1 MAARILVIE
10 DEVAMRKGL
19 TLLLRSRGYDVIEAA
34 NGPEGLV
41 KAQQAQPSLV
51 LLDVML
57 PGLSGFDVLKHL
69 RGAGVTTPVLML
81 TAKGAEL
88 DKVQAF
94 ALGTDDYVTKP
105 FSSLELLG
113 RIEALLR
120 RCAAPLPTLPAKQQW
135 GAFTID
141 VERLELLLDGLPV
154 DVPPRAVEL
163 LGVLAGANGAVVSR
177 ETLCETLWG
186 EGGGSTRTID
196 NLVVKLRKAIELDA
210 DKPRVL
216 LTVHGRGYRLEPDP

>member
-1 MAARILVIE
+1 MAKIVRRTYTDAE
-10 DEVAMRKGL
+10 KAFYVA
-19 TLLLRSRGYDVIEAA
+19 EF
-34 NGPEGLV
+34 EGLYRV
-41 KAQQAQPSLV
+41 GNRTYASIARELGVPESNYFGWAAGGARAQRRRRAEEP
-51 LLDVML
+51 
-57 PGLSGFDVLKHL
+57 
-69 RGAGVTTPVLML
+69 RGSGVTTPVLML

-120 RCAAPLPTLPAKQQW
+120 RCARAPQLSPTRLQW

-141 VERLELLLDGLPV
+141 VDRLELLKDGLLV

-163 LGVLAGANGAVVSR
+163 FGVLASAGGAVVSR
-177 ETLCETLWG
+177 ETLCESLWG
-186 EGGGSTRTID
+186 NGGGSTRTID
-196 NLVVKLRKAIELDA
+196 NLVVKLRKAIEVDA
-210 DKPRVL
+210 EQPRVL
-216 LTVHGRGYRLEPDP
+216 LTVHGRGYRLESCP

>member
-1 MAARILVIE
+1 
-10 DEVAMRKGL
+10 
-19 TLLLRSRGYDVIEAA
+19 
-34 NGPEGLV
+34 LV
-41 KAQQAQPSLV
+41 KAQHAQPQLI

-57 PGLSGFDVLKHL
+57 PGLSGFDVLKNL
-69 RGAGVTTPVLML
+69 RGSGVTTPVLML

-120 RCAAPLPTLPAKQQW
+120 RCARAPQIKPTRLQW

-141 VERLELLLDGLPV
+141 VDRMELLNGGLLV

-163 LGVLAGANGAVVSR
+163 FGVLACAGGAVVSR
-177 ETLCETLWG
+177 ETLCESLWG
-186 EGGGSTRTID
+186 HGGGSTRTID
-196 NLVVKLRKAIELDA
+196 NLVVKLRKAIEVDA
-210 DKPRVL
+210 EQPRVL
-216 LTVHGRGYRLEPDP
+216 LTVHGRGYRLESCP